1 MFISKHL
8 KLPVIDYR
16 KLPGNLTDRNFEWNS
31 GNISYELQ
39 FENVT
44 AKIDFEKQGDIF
56 RHMTVHFAR
65 KGIEYSASGTV
76 ENDGV
81 RPYFH
86 PVYCVIKRP
95 YFHPVYTAVK
105 PKVGVSDFFF
115 DAKNLSK
122 RQKDITGAIKSNTD
136 FILSDLLN
144 SSESAK
150 EIKKAICETETPD
163 RRMMDMF
170 SESMKKLFSYQ

>member
-86 PVYCVIKRP
+86 PVY
-95 YFHPVYTAVK
+95 TAVK

-122 RQKDITGAIKSNTD
+122 RQKDITSAIKSNTD

-150 EIKKAICETETPD
+150 EIKKAICETETSD